1 MDTLMGGMVLAA
13 PPHLFDPSDAKPWM
27 VQFGIALIGVILLDM
42 WADKIPGVRG
52 INRLPQI
59 LVLITTAAAVSTL
72 QDTKLIGS
80 LSNRLGELANE
91 LGTGLSAA
99 WNITGVIV
107 TLAVAVGL
115 GLRYMNSEKLFWDG
129 LIFGLAMTVMA
140 TLVPWV
146 ADGLEIWRY
155 SILTGINNIFV
166 IFVGWLF
173 DRTIS

>member
-1 MDTLMGGMVLAA
+1 MNTLSILAA
-13 PPHLFDPSDAKPWM
+13 PPHLFESVEVPPWM

-42 WADKIPGVRG
+42 WADKIPGVKG

-59 LVLITTAAAVSTL
+59 LVLVTTATAVSTL

-80 LSNRLGELANE
+80 LSDRLGELADE

-99 WNITGVIV
+99 WNITGVIITV
-107 TLAVAVGL
+107 AVAIGL
-115 GLRYMNSEKLFWDG
+115 GLKYMKSEKLFWDG

-146 ADGLEIWRY
+146 ADALEIWRY
-155 SILTGINNIFV
+155 SVLTGINNIFV
-166 IFVGWLF
+166 IVVGWLF
-173 DRTIS
+173 ERTIS